1 MKIDVRALGY
11 SFALLWGGAVF
22 ITGSANLIWPTY
34 GTGFLE
40 VLASVYPG
48 YQGTASFGQVLVGTL
63 SGLVDGFPGRA
74 GIGLALQ
81 SICEIEM
88 AEGNSSDRG
97 EHNYREGAI
106 VPIWRAEFPSGAP

>member
-1 MKIDVRALGY
+1 MKVNVRALGY

-48 YQGTASFGQVLVGTL
+48 YQGTASVTQVLVGTF
-63 SGLVDGFPGRA
+63 SGLVDGFVG
-74 GIGLALQ
+74 GLVLGWIYNLFA
-81 SICEIEM
+81 
-88 AEGNSSDRG
+88 R
-97 EHNYREGAI
+97 
-106 VPIWRAEFPSGAP
+106 